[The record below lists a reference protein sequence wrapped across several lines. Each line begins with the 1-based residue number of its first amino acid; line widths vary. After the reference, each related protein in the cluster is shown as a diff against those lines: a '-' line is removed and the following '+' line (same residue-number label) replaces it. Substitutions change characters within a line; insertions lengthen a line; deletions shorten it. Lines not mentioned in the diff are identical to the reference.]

1 MLRSSMLLLRHDRN
15 NSIRL
20 FQHMKNSIRKDAF
33 SISSHPTFGHD
44 RTTQEYIAKK
54 KLISS
59 PSLSRR
65 NIMTIASTKELSPVS
80 SLVRRPD
87 HPSLSYHQQSIR
99 SYIFF
104 ENFLNKLFPIEK
116 NQQMKRSEQI
126 IVALRKKRTKIMD
139 SIDLQTKTQKQKL
152 ADSSN
157 STKVKFKQW
166 KLAKQ
171 DRMRTYYS
179 HRKIQLRDNTKNMVH
194 NFRHRS
200 SETRA
205 RWSRKTVNRLNRFL
219 NRTRRRQDQIK
230 GKFQN
235 MSSHYVRHVVTI
247 DEPFQKEWFSPE
259 GYPLTSKDPLTDRYV
274 NPWNSVSTNGFK
286 RVEEVWR
293 WKKTRMVGFL
303 KTSPPGVA
311 DSASSFVG
319 KTSKEALKQKAM
331 SPTIGDIKLTW
342 IGHAT
347 SLIHVSDQFTI
358 LTDPIFSKKA
368 SPFQWFE
375 ESEFF
380 GVPRWMQPS
389 LSIEDLEGID
399 AVVIS
404 HDHYDH
410 LDLGSVQKLH
420 ERNIVKFWAV
430 PMGMKDWLT
439 DNIGIDEN
447 RIIELEWWQSV
458 KFVKKSTG
466 NKELIM
472 NEEIIN
478 IVQDEVKIND
488 IHLARQADENVM
500 TLTCAPAQHW
510 CSRTPFDR
518 NTRLWCSW
526 AIHSTLV
533 DRHRDLERS
542 NDGGPLSL
550 YFAGDTGYPETFPLH
565 RQIGDL
571 LGPFDLSAIP
581 IGAYKPRFF
590 MRDSHCDPHE
600 ALQIHKDIRSK
611 RSIAIHWGT
620 FPLANESFEEPPTLL
635 RAAVL
640 KMENEESNQSCH
652 FVALPHGESIHTL

>member
-1 MLRSSMLLLRHDRN
+1 
-15 NSIRL
+15 
-20 FQHMKNSIRKDAF
+20 
-33 SISSHPTFGHD
+33 
-44 RTTQEYIAKK
+44 
-54 KLISS
+54 
-59 PSLSRR
+59 
-65 NIMTIASTKELSPVS
+65 MTIASARGLPHRSSWIRRREQLSFP
-80 SLVRRPD
+80 
-87 HPSLSYHQQSIR
+87 YHLQSIR

-104 ENFLNKLFPIEK
+104 ENFLNKLFPTEE

-126 IVALRKKRTKIMD
+126 IVALRKKRTKMMD
-139 SIDLQTKTQKQKL
+139 SIDLQTQTHKKKL
-152 ADSSN
+152 TDSSD
-157 STKVKFKQW
+157 STKAKFQQW

-194 NFRHRS
+194 NFRDRS

-205 RWSRKTVNRLNRFL
+205 RWRRKTVNRLNRFL
-219 NRTRRRQDQIK
+219 NKTRRRSDRIK
-230 GKFQN
+230 GTIQK
-235 MSSHYVRHVVTI
+235 MSSHYVQHVVTI

-259 GYPLTSKDPLTDRYV
+259 GYPLTSKDPHTDRYV

-293 WKKTRMVGFL
+293 WKKTRGFL
-303 KTSPPGVA
+303 EPLPPGA
-311 DSASSFVG
+311 TNLSSSFVG
-319 KTSKEALKQKAM
+319 NTSREVLKQEALI
-331 SPTIGDIKLTW
+331 PIIGEIKLTW

-368 SPFQWFE
+368 SPFQWFQ

-380 GVPRWMQPS
+380 GVPRWIQPS
-389 LSIEDLEGID
+389 LTIDELDDID

-410 LDLGSVQKLH
+410 LDLGSVQMLH
-420 ERNIVKFWAV
+420 ERSIVKFWAV
-430 PMGMKDWLT
+430 PMGMKEWLT
-439 DNIGIDEN
+439 DNIGIDESH
-447 RIIELEWWQSV
+447 IVELEWWQSA
-458 KFVKKSTG
+458 KFVKKSTCG
-466 NKELIM
+466 SDLIK
-472 NEEIIN
+472 NEEVTN
-478 IVQDEVKIND
+478 IVLDGIKISD
-488 IHLARQADENVM
+488 IHLARQPDENVL

-526 AIHSTLV
+526 AVHSTLA
-533 DRHRDLERS
+533 DRHGSFERP
-542 NDGGPLSL
+542 NDGASLSF
-550 YFAGDTGYPETFPLH
+550 YFAGDTGYPEIFPLH

-590 MRDSHCDPHE
+590 MYDSHCNPHE

-620 FPLANESFEEPPTLL
+620 FPLADESFEEPPTLL
-635 RAAVL
+635 REAVL
-640 KMENEESNQSCH
+640 EMEHEGKNQSCH
-652 FVALPHGESIHTL
+652 FDALPHGESIHTRQHIVEI